1 MEGGVMMEWFR
12 NLPIGQY
19 VPGNSFVHRLDPRT
33 KIIFVF
39 IYVIFIFIVND
50 TTTLSVYGG
59 VTIIAIA
66 LSKISSAYL
75 WRALRG
81 MMLMIT
87 LIGLLQLFLIQQG
100 ELIWSWSWISIYS
113 DGIERAIF
121 VSLRLFFLIVI
132 TSLLTLT
139 TSPILLTDGLE
150 RLLKPLSKVGV
161 PVHEL
166 ALMMSIAIRYIP
178 TLMEETDKIIKAQTA
193 RGADFE
199 SGNLIKRVKALFPL
213 LVPLFVSSFRRAEDL
228 ALAMEARCYRGGVGR
243 TRRKGNRPTW
253 RDGIAGGVILMLT
266 IITFAL

>member
-1 MEGGVMMEWFR
+1 MDFFR

-19 VPGNSFVHRLDPRT
+19 VPRKSFLHQLDPRT

-39 IYVIFIFIVND
+39 LYVILIFVVTNI
-50 TTTLSVYGG
+50 TGLSIFGA
-59 VTIIAIA
+59 VTILAVI
-66 LSKISSAYL
+66 LSDLPLGYL

-81 MMLMIT
+81 LMIMIAI
-87 LIGLLQLFLIQQG
+87 IGLLQLILVKQG
-100 ELIWSWSWISIYS
+100 ELIWSWSWFSIYS
-113 DGIERAIF
+113 AGIERAIF
-121 VSLRLFFLIVI
+121 VSLRLLFLIVI

-139 TSPILLTDGLE
+139 TSPISLTDGLE
-150 RLLKPLSKVGV
+150 RLLSPFSKLGL

-199 SGNLIKRVKALFPL
+199 SGNLVQRVKALFPL
-213 LVPLFVSSFRRAEDL
+213 LVPLFVSSFRRAEEL

-243 TRRKGNRPTW
+243 TRRQGIKAGW
-253 RDGIAGGVILMLT
+253 RDGIVAVVTIIVILLT
-266 IITFAL
+266 VWTRNMS